1 MTLRIFTVS
10 KFFKKRFLTKP
21 IPAGFKAPGRF
32 VPDPTDVAPALDLL
46 RKAIARQH
54 EIAERAPHPALGD
67 LSREDWD
74 QFNLRHAEMHMSFI
88 VEA

>member
-1 MTLRIFTVS
+1 MVS
-10 KFFKKRFLTKP
+10 
-21 IPAGFKAPGRF
+21 
-32 VPDPTDVAPALDLL
+32 ALDLL

-67 LSREDWD
+67 SSREEWD
-74 QFNLRHAEMHMSFI
+74 QFNLRHTEMHI